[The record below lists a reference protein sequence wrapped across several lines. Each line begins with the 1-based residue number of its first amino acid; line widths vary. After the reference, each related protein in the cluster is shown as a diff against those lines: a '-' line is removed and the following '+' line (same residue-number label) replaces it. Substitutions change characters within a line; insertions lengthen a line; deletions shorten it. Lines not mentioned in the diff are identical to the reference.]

1 MVDKNKNVLAGLTMA
16 QSLDDQTQ
24 SDLAELMRK
33 VKKSGRIKTSPIE
46 IDIRSESI
54 QNPGKF
60 GLRRNT
66 ITKKQYGGKVQK
78 MEGGGSALNPDE
90 LLKVIEQLK
99 EQGRVAGKGQE
110 LSSSQNK
117 KIADSFEANFNKLFG
132 KKYGGLIKKMRN
144 GGETGNSISNAD
156 IAKLEALM
164 KLMGSG
170 AGKGMPAQGENRK
183 DTLANALMA
192 GGMGAGVGR
201 GMPAQKQQIDTQGF
215 EHGGSVKGKKS
226 KGGGCHV
233 VAWAQQ
239 SKVAVSKLDRI

>member
-1 MVDKNKNVLAGLTMA
+1 VAGKNKNVLAGLTMA

-33 VKKSGRIKTSPIE
+33 VKKSGRVKTSPIE

-78 MEGGGSALNPDE
+78 MEGGGTALNPDD

-99 EQGRVAGKGQE
+99 EQGRVVGKGQE

-132 KKYGGLIKKMRN
+132 KKYGGLIKKMKL
-144 GGETGNSISNAD
+144 GGLIGGQKKLDKNKDGKISGDDFAMM
-156 IAKLEALM
+156 E
-164 KLMGSG
+164 MG
-170 AGKGMPAQGENRK
+170 GKVEEYG
-183 DTLANALMA
+183 
-192 GGMGAGVGR
+192 
-201 GMPAQKQQIDTQGF
+201 
-215 EHGGSVKGKKS
+215 HGGSVKGGGMS
-226 KGGGCHV
+226 CRGMGAAIKGGGF
-233 VAWAQQ
+233 
-239 SKVAVSKLDRI
+239 KIR

>member
-132 KKYGGLIKKMRN
+132 KKYGGLIKKMKL
-144 GGETGNSISNAD
+144 GGLIGGQKKLDKNKDGKISGDDFAMM
-156 IAKLEALM
+156 E
-164 KLMGSG
+164 MG
-170 AGKGMPAQGENRK
+170 GKVEEYG
-183 DTLANALMA
+183 
-192 GGMGAGVGR
+192 
-201 GMPAQKQQIDTQGF
+201 
-215 EHGGSVKGKKS
+215 HGGSVKGGGMS
-226 KGGGCHV
+226 CRGMGAAIKGGGF
-233 VAWAQQ
+233 
-239 SKVAVSKLDRI
+239 KIR

>member
-226 KGGGCHV
+226 KGGGMSCRGMG
-233 VAWAQQ
+233 AAI
-239 SKVAVSKLDRI
+239 KGGGFKIR

>member
-1 MVDKNKNVLAGLTMA
+1 MVNKNKNVLAGLTMA

-183 DTLANALMA
+183 DTLA
-192 GGMGAGVGR
+192 R
-201 GMPAQKQQIDTQGF
+201 FSHKTSSKEDTQG
-215 EHGGSVKGKKS
+215 HP
-226 KGGGCHV
+226 
-233 VAWAQQ
+233 
-239 SKVAVSKLDRI
+239 IP

>member
-132 KKYGGLIKKMRN
+132 KKYGGLIKKMKL
-144 GGETGNSISNAD
+144 GGLIGGQKKLDKNKDGKISGDDFAMM
-156 IAKLEALM
+156 E
-164 KLMGSG
+164 MG
-170 AGKGMPAQGENRK
+170 GKVEEYG
-183 DTLANALMA
+183 
-192 GGMGAGVGR
+192 
-201 GMPAQKQQIDTQGF
+201 
-215 EHGGSVKGKKS
+215 HGGSVKG
-226 KGGGCHV
+226 GGECHV

>member
-1 MVDKNKNVLAGLTMA
+1 MAGKNKNVLAGLTMS

-33 VKKSGRIKTSPIE
+33 VKKSGRVKTSPIE

-78 MEGGGSALNPDE
+78 MEGGGTALNPDD

-99 EQGRVAGKGQE
+99 EQGRVVGKGQE

-226 KGGGCHV
+226 KGGGMSCRGMG
-233 VAWAQQ
+233 AAI
-239 SKVAVSKLDRI
+239 KGGGFKIR

>member
-1 MVDKNKNVLAGLTMA
+1 MAGKNKNVLAGLTMS

-24 SDLAELMRK
+24 SDLAELMKK
-33 VKKSGRIKTSPIE
+33 VKKSGRVKTSPIE

-78 MEGGGSALNPDE
+78 MEGGGTALNPDD

-99 EQGRVAGKGQE
+99 EQGRVVGKGQE

-132 KKYGGLIKKMRN
+132 KKYGGLIKKMKL
-144 GGETGNSISNAD
+144 GGLIGGQKKLDKNKDGEISGDDFAMM
-156 IAKLEALM
+156 E
-164 KLMGSG
+164 MG
-170 AGKGMPAQGENRK
+170 GKVEEYG
-183 DTLANALMA
+183 
-192 GGMGAGVGR
+192 
-201 GMPAQKQQIDTQGF
+201 
-215 EHGGSVKGKKS
+215 HGGSVKGGGMS
-226 KGGGCHV
+226 CRGMGAAIKGGGF
-233 VAWAQQ
+233 
-239 SKVAVSKLDRI
+239 KIR

>member
-1 MVDKNKNVLAGLTMA
+1 MAGKNKNVLAGLTMA

-24 SDLAELMRK
+24 SDLAELMKK
-33 VKKSGRIKTSPIE
+33 VKKSGRVKTSPIE

-78 MEGGGSALNPDE
+78 MEGGGTALNPDD

-99 EQGRVAGKGQE
+99 EQGRVVGKGQE

-132 KKYGGLIKKMRN
+132 KKYGGLIKKMKL
-144 GGETGNSISNAD
+144 GGLIGGQKKLDKNKDGKISGDDFAMM
-156 IAKLEALM
+156 E
-164 KLMGSG
+164 MG
-170 AGKGMPAQGENRK
+170 GKVEEYG
-183 DTLANALMA
+183 
-192 GGMGAGVGR
+192 
-201 GMPAQKQQIDTQGF
+201 
-215 EHGGSVKGKKS
+215 HGGSVKGGGMS
-226 KGGGCHV
+226 CRGMGAAIKGGGF
-233 VAWAQQ
+233 
-239 SKVAVSKLDRI
+239 KIR

>member
-33 VKKSGRIKTSPIE
+33 VKKSGRVKTSPIE

-78 MEGGGSALNPDE
+78 MEGGGSALNPDD

-99 EQGRVAGKGQE
+99 EQGRVVGKGQE

-226 KGGGCHV
+226 KGGGMSCRGMG
-233 VAWAQQ
+233 AAI
-239 SKVAVSKLDRI
+239 KGGGFKIR

>member
-1 MVDKNKNVLAGLTMA
+1 VAGKNKNVLAGLTMA

-33 VKKSGRIKTSPIE
+33 VKKSGRVKTSPIE

-78 MEGGGSALNPDE
+78 MEGGGTALNPDD

-99 EQGRVAGKGQE
+99 EQGRVVGKGQE

-132 KKYGGLIKKMRN
+132 KKYGGLIKKMKL
-144 GGETGNSISNAD
+144 GGLIGGQKKLDKNKDGKISGDDFAMM
-156 IAKLEALM
+156 E
-164 KLMGSG
+164 MG
-170 AGKGMPAQGENRK
+170 GKVEEYG
-183 DTLANALMA
+183 
-192 GGMGAGVGR
+192 
-201 GMPAQKQQIDTQGF
+201 
-215 EHGGSVKGKKS
+215 HGGSVKGGKMS
-226 KGGGCHV
+226 CRGMGAAIKGGGF
-233 VAWAQQ
+233 
-239 SKVAVSKLDRI
+239 KIR

>member
-1 MVDKNKNVLAGLTMA
+1 MAGKNKNVLAGLTMS

-24 SDLAELMRK
+24 SDLAELMKK
-33 VKKSGRIKTSPIE
+33 VKKSGRVKTSPIE

-78 MEGGGSALNPDE
+78 MEGGGTALNPDD

-99 EQGRVAGKGQE
+99 EQGRVVGKGQE

-226 KGGGCHV
+226 KGGGMSCRGMG
-233 VAWAQQ
+233 AAI
-239 SKVAVSKLDRI
+239 KGGGFKIR

>member
-1 MVDKNKNVLAGLTMA
+1 MAGKNKNVLAGLTMA

-33 VKKSGRIKTSPIE
+33 VKKSGRVKTSPIE

-78 MEGGGSALNPDE
+78 MEGGGSALNPDD

-99 EQGRVAGKGQE
+99 EQGRVVGKGQE

-132 KKYGGLIKKMRN
+132 KKYGGLIKKMKL
-144 GGETGNSISNAD
+144 GGLIGGQKKLDKNKDGKISGDDFAMM
-156 IAKLEALM
+156 E
-164 KLMGSG
+164 MG
-170 AGKGMPAQGENRK
+170 GKVEEYG
-183 DTLANALMA
+183 
-192 GGMGAGVGR
+192 
-201 GMPAQKQQIDTQGF
+201 
-215 EHGGSVKGKKS
+215 HGGSVKGGGMS
-226 KGGGCHV
+226 CRGMGAAIKGGGF
-233 VAWAQQ
+233 
-239 SKVAVSKLDRI
+239 KIR

>member
-1 MVDKNKNVLAGLTMA
+1 MAGKNKNVLAGLTMA

-33 VKKSGRIKTSPIE
+33 VKKSGRVKTSPIE

-78 MEGGGSALNPDE
+78 MEGGGTALNPDD

-99 EQGRVAGKGQE
+99 EQGRVVGKGQE

-132 KKYGGLIKKMRN
+132 KKYGGLIKKMKL
-144 GGETGNSISNAD
+144 GGLIGGQKKLDKNKDGKISGDDFAMM
-156 IAKLEALM
+156 E
-164 KLMGSG
+164 MG
-170 AGKGMPAQGENRK
+170 GKVEEYG
-183 DTLANALMA
+183 
-192 GGMGAGVGR
+192 
-201 GMPAQKQQIDTQGF
+201 
-215 EHGGSVKGKKS
+215 HGGSVKGGGMS
-226 KGGGCHV
+226 CRGMGAAIKGGGF
-233 VAWAQQ
+233 
-239 SKVAVSKLDRI
+239 KIR

>member
-1 MVDKNKNVLAGLTMA
+1 MAGKNKNVLAGLTMA

-33 VKKSGRIKTSPIE
+33 VKKSGRVKTSPIE

-78 MEGGGSALNPDE
+78 MEGGGTALNPDD

-99 EQGRVAGKGQE
+99 EQGRVVGKGQE

-132 KKYGGLIKKMRN
+132 KKYGGLIKKMKL
-144 GGETGNSISNAD
+144 GGLIGGQKKLDKNKDGKISGDDFAMM
-156 IAKLEALM
+156 E
-164 KLMGSG
+164 MG
-170 AGKGMPAQGENRK
+170 GKVEEYG
-183 DTLANALMA
+183 
-192 GGMGAGVGR
+192 
-201 GMPAQKQQIDTQGF
+201 
-215 EHGGSVKGKKS
+215 HGGSVKGGKMS
-226 KGGGCHV
+226 CRGMGAAIKGGGF
-233 VAWAQQ
+233 
-239 SKVAVSKLDRI
+239 KIR

>member
-1 MVDKNKNVLAGLTMA
+1 MAGKNKNVLAGLTMA
-16 QSLDDQTQ
+16 QSLDDQSQ

-33 VKKSGRIKTSPIE
+33 VKKSGRVKTSPIE

-78 MEGGGSALNPDE
+78 MEGGGTALNPDD

-99 EQGRVAGKGQE
+99 EQGRVVGKGQE

-132 KKYGGLIKKMRN
+132 KKYGGLIKKMKL
-144 GGETGNSISNAD
+144 GGLIGGQKKLDKNKDGKISGDDFAMM
-156 IAKLEALM
+156 E
-164 KLMGSG
+164 MG
-170 AGKGMPAQGENRK
+170 GKVEEYG
-183 DTLANALMA
+183 
-192 GGMGAGVGR
+192 
-201 GMPAQKQQIDTQGF
+201 
-215 EHGGSVKGKKS
+215 HGGSVKGGGMS
-226 KGGGCHV
+226 CRGMGAAIKGGGF
-233 VAWAQQ
+233 
-239 SKVAVSKLDRI
+239 KIR

>member
-132 KKYGGLIKKMRN
+132 KKYGGLIKKMKL
-144 GGETGNSISNAD
+144 GGLIGGQKKLDKNKDGKISGDDFAMM
-156 IAKLEALM
+156 E
-164 KLMGSG
+164 MG
-170 AGKGMPAQGENRK
+170 GKVEEYG
-183 DTLANALMA
+183 
-192 GGMGAGVGR
+192 
-201 GMPAQKQQIDTQGF
+201 
-215 EHGGSVKGKKS
+215 HGGSVKGGKMS
-226 KGGGCHV
+226 CRGMGAAIKGGGF
-233 VAWAQQ
+233 
-239 SKVAVSKLDRI
+239 KIR

>member
-99 EQGRVAGKGQE
+99 EQGRVVGKGQE

-201 GMPAQKQQIDTQGF
+201 RMPAQKQQIDTQGF

-226 KGGGCHV
+226 KGGGMSCRGMG
-233 VAWAQQ
+233 AAI
-239 SKVAVSKLDRI
+239 KGGGFKIR

>member
-132 KKYGGLIKKMRN
+132 KKYGGLIKKMKL
-144 GGETGNSISNAD
+144 GGLIGGQKKLDKNKDGKISGDDFAMM
-156 IAKLEALM
+156 E
-164 KLMGSG
+164 MG
-170 AGKGMPAQGENRK
+170 GKVEEYG
-183 DTLANALMA
+183 
-192 GGMGAGVGR
+192 
-201 GMPAQKQQIDTQGF
+201 
-215 EHGGSVKGKKS
+215 HGGSVKGGKNVMS
-226 KGGGCHV
+226 WHGRSNQR
-233 VAWAQQ
+233 WRFQN
-239 SKVAVSKLDRI
+239 